1 MDRMKSTTMSE
12 SDFGGDW
19 GTVAADPSPVSMSGE
34 VLGDASRIVRGEEA
48 LLRPR
53 SDEAERRE

>member
-1 MDRMKSTTMSE
+1 
-12 SDFGGDW
+12 
-19 GTVAADPSPVSMSGE
+19 